1 MAGTLTAQL
10 LDEKLDENATSF
22 KDAAT
27 AVGYGGNSH
36 QVSCTCYVE
45 FFGVTGCKV
54 LLQLIKI
61 YKANPQ
67 FSQESAT
74 ICIGNLTMKL

>member
-1 MAGTLTAQL
+1 MDAQTSVVCSRGMAGTLSPQL

-36 QVSCTCYVE
+36 QVSCTCCAEVVE
-45 FFGVTGCKV
+45 VTV
-54 LLQLIKI
+54 E
-61 YKANPQ
+61 A
-67 FSQESAT
+67 
-74 ICIGNLTMKL
+74 

>member
-27 AVGYGGNSH
+27 AVKYGGNSH
-36 QVSCTCYVE
+36 QVSCTCCVDCV
-45 FFGVTGCKV
+45 GVTV
-54 LLQLIKI
+54 E
-61 YKANPQ
+61 A
-67 FSQESAT
+67 
-74 ICIGNLTMKL
+74 

>member
-1 MAGTLTAQL
+1 MAGTLSPQL

-36 QVSCTCYVE
+36 QVSCTCCAEVVE
-45 FFGVTGCKV
+45 VTV
-54 LLQLIKI
+54 E
-61 YKANPQ
+61 A
-67 FSQESAT
+67 
-74 ICIGNLTMKL
+74 